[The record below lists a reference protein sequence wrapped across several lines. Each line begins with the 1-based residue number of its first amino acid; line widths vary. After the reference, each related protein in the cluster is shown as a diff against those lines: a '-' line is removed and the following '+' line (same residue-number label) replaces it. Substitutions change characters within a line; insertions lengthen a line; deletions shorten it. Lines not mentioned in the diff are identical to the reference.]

1 MIRLE
6 IKKLRDDINR
16 ETAKISPKSS
26 GKFHIYEYLTSED
39 IIPSNQQQI
48 IEQAKFSY
56 SLLGKTF

>member
-16 ETAKISPKSS
+16 ETAKISSKSS